1 MNRSKE
7 PGQSVWGGKW
17 ATGARRDDRQK
28 LPQVPLGEFVIAR
41 ISDRRL

>member
-17 ATGARRDDRQK
+17 TTGARRDDCQE
-28 LPQVPLGEFVIAR
+28 LPPVLLCEFILAR
-41 ISDRRL
+41 ISDQRL